1 MCHVDVRL
9 EQVEMT
15 FIQLLHLLARHPDY
29 GTGKDQMMDI
39 AVYVAPSNFPP

>member
-1 MCHVDVRL
+1 MCYLDVRL

-39 AVYVAPSNFPP
+39 AVYVPPYLFFL